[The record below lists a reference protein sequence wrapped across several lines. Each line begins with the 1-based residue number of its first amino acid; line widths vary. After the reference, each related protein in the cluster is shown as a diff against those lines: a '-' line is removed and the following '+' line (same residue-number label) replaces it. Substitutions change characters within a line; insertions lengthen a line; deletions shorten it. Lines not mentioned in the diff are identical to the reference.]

1 MLMRSEKL
9 ILQIWVGYFEKKTP
23 FIVGSVAKVVMMNI
37 KYGRIRKNKALLRFC
52 GTKEN
57 V

>member
-1 MLMRSEKL
+1 MLMRSEKI
-9 ILQIWVGYFEKKTP
+9 ILQIWVGYFEQKKP
-23 FIVGSVAKVVMMNI
+23 FSVVRVAKVVIINI
-37 KYGRIRKNKALLRFC
+37 KYGRIRKNTAMLRSS